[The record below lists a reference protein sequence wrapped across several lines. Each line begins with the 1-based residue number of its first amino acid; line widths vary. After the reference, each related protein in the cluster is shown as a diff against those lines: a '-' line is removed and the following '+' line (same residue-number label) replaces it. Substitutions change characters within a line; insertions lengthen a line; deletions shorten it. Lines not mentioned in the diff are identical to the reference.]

1 MKLLL
6 DQNIS
11 SKITEKLQSD
21 FQGSAH
27 VKEFNLTQ
35 RSDILIWE
43 FAKHNDFIIVTRDAD
58 FFDIGLIQGYPPKI
72 IWIQTNNPSKE
83 YTENLLLT
91 NKDIIYN
98 FVDESETFCLRLL

>member
-11 SKITEKLQSD
+11 SKIVETIQYD
-21 FQGSAH
+21 FPESSH
-27 VKEFNLTQ
+27 VKIFNLEQ
-35 RSDILIWE
+35 HADIEIWE
-43 FAKHNDFIIVTRDAD
+43 FAKQNNFVVVTRDAD
-58 FFDIGLIQGYPPKI
+58 FFEIGLLRGFPPKI
-72 IWIQTNNPSKE
+72 IWIQTDNPSKK

-98 FVDESETFCLRLL
+98 FVNESETFCLRLQ

>member
-11 SKITEKLQSD
+11 SKIVGILQSD

-35 RSDILIWE
+35 RSDTIIWE
-43 FAKHNDFIIVTRDAD
+43 FAKQNNFVIVTRDAD
-58 FFDIGLIQGYPPKI
+58 FFEIGLVQGYPPKI
-72 IWIQTNNPSKE
+72 IWIQTDNPSKD
-83 YTENLLLT
+83 YTENLLLR
-91 NKDIIYN
+91 NKDIIDN
-98 FVDESETFCLRLL
+98 FVVVSDTFCLRLL